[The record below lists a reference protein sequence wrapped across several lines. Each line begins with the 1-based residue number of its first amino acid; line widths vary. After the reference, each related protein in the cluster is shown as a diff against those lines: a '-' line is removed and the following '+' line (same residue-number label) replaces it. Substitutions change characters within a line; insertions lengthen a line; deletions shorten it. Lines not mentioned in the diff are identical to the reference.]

1 MSKREPI
8 TFSAIGLLSFLE
20 KYNDWSNVGISFRK
34 INIGI
39 SFRKINVGALLRK
52 INICISL
59 FRILEYCSGR
69 RCLGKVLTAAA
80 LNSISSGNG
89 KLILVQI
96 GFSASSVS
104 EQN

>member
-34 INIGI
+34 T
-39 SFRKINVGALLRK
+39 NVGALLRK

-59 FRILEYCSGR
+59 LRILEYCLER
-69 RCLGKVLTAAA
+69 RRLGKVLTTAA
-80 LNSISSGNG
+80 LNSISSGTA
-89 KLILVQI
+89 I
-96 GFSASSVS
+96 
-104 EQN
+104 